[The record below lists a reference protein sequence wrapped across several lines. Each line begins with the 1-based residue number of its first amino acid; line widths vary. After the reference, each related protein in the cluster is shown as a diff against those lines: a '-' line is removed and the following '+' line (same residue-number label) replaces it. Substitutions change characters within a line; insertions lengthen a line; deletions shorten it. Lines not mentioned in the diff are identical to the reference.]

1 MSSARNSVLGN
12 IKRSLPRDKN
22 KRLLVLVLAL
32 ILLPITVVVAQ
43 RVIRYFSG
51 AASATLSFS
60 AASTTLPP
68 NQTVRLMVNSGTT
81 QVGFARVVVKYDPA
95 KIRLASEAT
104 TSNLLTMNNAD
115 VPTGTA
121 LPQYACTGTMPCIIK
136 TPMSTTN
143 TLGLITLVLAKDP
156 RNTTLNPPSGTF
168 ELANFIFSTV
178 TTAQTTTQVS
188 VDEYQLVDMNSG
200 QFTVTTQAITLNLNP
215 GGPTVTV
222 APTVTLA
229 PTQPPG
235 NITNLVV
242 NDTNAPD
249 WSIRTN
255 LQVGDV
261 QYGDRS
267 YTFTTIPTEYRGFEW
282 IRTANDSKA
291 YTETIL
297 ATFKVKYDS
306 VVYIA
311 HDDRY
316 TTKPTWLAGWTD
328 TGSNILNSDAASPP
342 PVFSLYSK
350 NFTSGSTITLGPNGG
365 SGFSMYTVLVKTTD
379 TTPPSTPTP
388 RPTNT
393 PIPTV
398 IATIIPTPRPTNTP
412 IPTNTPGPTSI
423 VVSPTPPQCFIV
435 GDANGDCCVN
445 FIDYAIWR
453 LNFGNTTTNGARD
466 GDFNNDTRVDFIDY
480 ALWRNNFGTCTQP

>member
-1 MSSARNSVLGN
+1 
-12 IKRSLPRDKN
+12 
-22 KRLLVLVLAL
+22 VLVLAL
-32 ILLPITVVVAQ
+32 ILLPITVIVAQ

-215 GGPTVTV
+215 GGPTVT
-222 APTVTLA
+222 LA

-249 WSIRTN
+249 WSVRTN

-328 TGSNILNSDAASPP
+328 TGSNILNSDVASPP

-365 SGFSMYTVLVKTTD
+365 SGFSMYTVLAKSTD
-379 TTPPSTPTP
+379 TTPP
-388 RPTNT
+388 NT

-398 IATIIPTPRPTNTP
+398 VPTTVPPTQVPTTIPTIIPTPLPSSVVTVR
-412 IPTNTPGPTSI
+412 PTNTPGPTTGP
-423 VVSPTPPQCFIV
+423 VTPTPTPAQCFIV

-453 LNFGNTTTNGARD
+453 LNFGNTTTNGAKD